1 MLRKLLK
8 YEFRCMWREFAILWP
23 AALAVAFLTGC
34 SLEDNGQSS
43 GMFSVVMAMVL
54 TGVMIALFVISVIFI
69 IKRFNS
75 GLLRDEGYLMFTLP
89 VTTGKLVLSKLLTA
103 LVMIIITCVVG
114 IASMFLLSWKFI
126 NLPQDLL
133 GEIFRAIGIITSEEP
148 LLWLSMF
155 QFCIMML
162 VWSAASILEIY
173 AAISIGHLFQRWRVI
188 ISVIAYIVI
197 SAIQTQLMALI
208 GNLAT
213 LVGLGDFMRYI
224 RIGGGEYAAANT
236 AFLMIILL
244 GLAFC
249 VAYYVIT
256 TLILSKNLNLE

>member
-1 MLRKLLK
+1 
-8 YEFRCMWREFAILWP
+8 
-23 AALAVAFLTGC
+23 
-34 SLEDNGQSS
+34 
-43 GMFSVVMAMVL
+43 
-54 TGVMIALFVISVIFI
+54 
-69 IKRFNS
+69 
-75 GLLRDEGYLMFTLP
+75 MFTLP

-114 IASMFLLSWKFI
+114 IASMFLLWWKFI

-224 RIGGGEYAAANT
+224 RIGGGEYAAANM

>member
-1 MLRKLLK
+1 
-8 YEFRCMWREFAILWP
+8 
-23 AALAVAFLTGC
+23 
-34 SLEDNGQSS
+34 
-43 GMFSVVMAMVL
+43 
-54 TGVMIALFVISVIFI
+54 
-69 IKRFNS
+69 
-75 GLLRDEGYLMFTLP
+75 
-89 VTTGKLVLSKLLTA
+89 
-103 LVMIIITCVVG
+103 
-114 IASMFLLSWKFI
+114 
-126 NLPQDLL
+126 
-133 GEIFRAIGIITSEEP
+133 
-148 LLWLSMF
+148 MF

-224 RIGGGEYAAANT
+224 RIGGGEYAAANM